1 MTDLKAKKA
10 LWLKANSAYNNHKP
24 ALMSDA
30 KFDAL
35 ERQIRAADPDW
46 KELKKTGAP
55 VIDKKTEIPLVFFMP
70 SLLKFYPDKV
80 EKQVAK
86 LKGAEDAILD
96 KLDGSAMQIEY
107 MNGKPVKAVTRGNG
121 IIGGNVSFL
130 LPHMK
135 LPKRINEKT
144 HVVFRCEA
152 VMKSKTFASKYAADA
167 ENARALVN
175 GAFNRQK
182 PSPALKDIDIVVL
195 GVYDSQIKQGL
206 QYAKSMGFDTVRHSS
221 AVVTPALLEK
231 LLTSRRKSSE
241 YDMDGLVVVQSSR
254 LFAYDTADKPK
265 WTWAYKENESVDDAV
280 KTKVKRIIWQD
291 SRNST
296 LIPKIE
302 IEPVKLGGTTVTFAT
317 CHNAQWMLDRKI
329 GPGAVVAIV
338 RSGDVIPKIVAV
350 TKPGKIQLPDVE
362 HEMVGVHF
370 KAIHRSKLAE
380 VKTIQKFF
388 VQLGIEHIAAKTI
401 DKLYDN
407 GFKTVHDYLAAWAN
421 NKPAKR
427 LVETRGFKEGISAT
441 FGHLQFIDAGMGLI
455 GASKLI
461 VEMNDALSTGALVK
475 DLMVASNCFGTG
487 IGIRKLT
494 MLEKHYGPEALKG
507 LLNFKGRGLADWLA
521 EAPGW
526 SDKTA
531 QVIIEGL
538 SAFKVWLRGY
548 LKYAT
553 VRKADPE
560 KKIKHVLKAK
570 RAAGHVDHKVTFTGY
585 RDATEEHL
593 VESLGYEVVPF
604 SKKTTILIYKEGGK
618 SSGKIDKARD
628 SGIRTMTFTAFKGE
642 FK

>member
-1 MTDLKAKKA
+1 MTDLKAKKT
-10 LWLKANSAYNNHKP
+10 LWLKANDAYNNHKP

-35 ERQIRAADPDW
+35 ERQIRAADPSW
-46 KELKKTGAP
+46 VELKKTGAP
-55 VIDKKTEIPLVFFMP
+55 VADKKTEVALVELMP
-70 SLLKFYPDKV
+70 SLLKFYPDKI

-96 KLDGSAMQIEY
+96 KLDGSALQIVYER
-107 MNGKPVKAVTRGNG
+107 GRPHRAITRGDG
-121 IIGGNVSFL
+121 TYGGDISFL
-130 LPHMK
+130 LPYLK
-135 LPKRINEKT
+135 IPKTITNKNF
-144 HVVFRCEA
+144 VVLRCEA
-152 VMKSKTFASKYAADA
+152 VMKSKTFARKYAADA

-175 GAFNRQK
+175 GALNRQK

-195 GVYDSQIKQGL
+195 GVYNSQIVSGLKQ
-206 QYAKSMGFDTVRHSS
+206 AKAMGFDTVRHTT
-221 AVVTPALLEK
+221 AVVTPALLQK
-231 LLTSRRKSSE
+231 LLVSRRKTSE
-241 YDMDGLVVVQSSR
+241 YDMDGLVIVQASKS
-254 LFAYDTADKPK
+254 FAYDSADKPK
-265 WTWAYKENESVDDAV
+265 WTWAYKENESVADAT

-291 SRNST
+291 SRNSV

-350 TKPGKIQLPDVE
+350 IKPGKIQLPDVE

-370 KAIHRSKLAE
+370 KAVHRSKAAE

-388 VQLGIEHIAAKTI
+388 VQVGIEHIAAKTI
-401 DKLYDN
+401 DKLYDD
-407 GFKTVHDYLAAWAN
+407 GFKTALDYVADYGQ
-421 NKPAKR
+421 R
-427 LVETRGFKEGISAT
+427 LTKMHR
-441 FGHLQFIDAGMGLI
+441 AGMSVKMCTKLYAEFERTVGQGL
-455 GASKLI
+455 
-461 VEMNDALSTGALVK
+461 LVK

-487 IGIRKLT
+487 IGVRKLT

-521 EAPGW
+521 GAPGW

-538 SAFKVWLRGY
+538 PAFKVWLRQY
-548 LKYAT
+548 LKHAT

-570 RAAGHVDHKVTFTGY
+570 RAAGHVEHKVTFTGY
-585 RDATEEHL
+585 RDATQEHL
-593 VESLGYEVVPF
+593 VESLGYEVVSF

-618 SSGKIDKARD
+618 SSTKIDKARD
-628 SGIRTMTFTAFKGE
+628 SGIRVMTFAAFKGE